1 MVTDNTFEITLDT
14 WIISDTHFFHE
25 NIGRYCNRPK
35 NWQDLIIKNWNDLV
49 SPDETVLH
57 LGDFALGNKGNF
69 DLLTGML
76 SGRLFLIQGNHDR
89 ISKSYCETH
98 GVTLIKNSLN
108 VQISDQMKLIF
119 SHRPIVPLEDGWI
132 NLHGHIHNV
141 PPPPEGSNLG
151 PNHINMSV
159 EVREYRPWRL
169 GDILKTIKDH
179 PTENDVS
186 LRCPVP
192 P

>member
-1 MVTDNTFEITLDT
+1 MVTDNTLEITLDT

-25 NIGRYCNRPK
+25 NIGRYCSRPD
-35 NWQDLIIKNWNDLV
+35 NWQELVIKNWNDLV
-49 SPDETVLH
+49 SPDETILH
-57 LGDFALGNKGNF
+57 LGDFALGNKSNF

-76 SGRLFLIQGNHDR
+76 RGRLFLIQGNHDR
-89 ISKSYCETH
+89 ISKSYCETR
-98 GVTLIKNSLN
+98 GVTLVKNSLN
-108 VQISDQMKLIF
+108 VEISDQMKLIF

-186 LRCPVP
+186 LR
-192 P
+192 

>member
-1 MVTDNTFEITLDT
+1 MTSDNTLKITLDT

-25 NIGRYCNRPK
+25 NIGRYCSRPE
-35 NWQDLIIKNWNDLV
+35 NWQELIIKNWNDLV

-57 LGDFALGNKGNF
+57 LGDFALGNKTNF

-76 SGRLFLIQGNHDR
+76 RGRLFLIQGNHDR
-89 ISKSYCETH
+89 ISKSYCETR

-108 VQISDQMKLIF
+108 VQLSDQMKLIF

-159 EVREYRPWRL
+159 EVREYRPWQL
-169 GDILKTIKDH
+169 GDILKAIKDH
-179 PTENDVS
+179 PTENDAS
-186 LRCPVP
+186 LR
-192 P
+192 

>member
-49 SPDETVLH
+49 STDETILH
-57 LGDFALGNKGNF
+57 LGDFALGNKTNF

-76 SGRLFLIQGNHDR
+76 KGRLFLIQGNHDR
-89 ISKSYCETH
+89 ISKSYCETR

-108 VQISDQMKLIF
+108 AEISDQMKLIF

-151 PNHINMSV
+151 PSHINMSV

-186 LRCPVP
+186 LR
-192 P
+192 